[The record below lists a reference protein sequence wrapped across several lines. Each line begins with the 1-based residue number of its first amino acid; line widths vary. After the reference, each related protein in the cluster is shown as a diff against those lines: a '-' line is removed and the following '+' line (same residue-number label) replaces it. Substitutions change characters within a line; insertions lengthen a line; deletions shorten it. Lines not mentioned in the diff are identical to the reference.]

1 MKSRTHSSRIMGE
14 VTIII
19 PVKDEEVG
27 LEFLLDDYRSSSLKD
42 LHDVTFIFVI
52 DKRTSDSSKKIASE
66 FSENVIDQ
74 EETTGKGSAVR
85 QAIDEWRKNPT
96 QMIVFLDADGSYSF
110 DSVSKI
116 LESLQEG
123 ADLVSGSRFLS
134 GQGRPEGMSRLH
146 NFGNRVLSAI
156 SSVRNRRRISDLCTG
171 LWGFNSQ
178 SLMKM
183 DVKSRGFDLEAELAG
198 IARRQGLDHIEVQV
212 DWSQRKGGTS
222 KLRSLT
228 DGFIIFLRIIRT

>member
-85 QAIDEWRKNPT
+85 QAIDVWRKNPT

-116 LESLQEG
+116 LQSLEEG

>member
-1 MKSRTHSSRIMGE
+1 MGE
-14 VTIII
+14 VSIII

-42 LHDVTFIFVI
+42 LYNVTFIFVI

-74 EETTGKGSAVR
+74 EETTGKGSAIR
-85 QAIDEWRKNPT
+85 QAIEEWRKNPT

-116 LESLQEG
+116 LKALEEG

-134 GQGRPEGMSRLH
+134 DRGRPEGMSRLH
-146 NFGNRVLSAI
+146 NFGNRVLSTI
-156 SSVRNRRRISDLCTG
+156 SSVRNGRSISDLCTG

-183 DVKSRGFDLEAELAG
+183 NVKSRGFDLEAELAG
-198 IARRQGLDHIEVQV
+198 IARKLELEHIEVQV
-212 DWSQRKGGTS
+212 DWSQRKGGSS

>member
-85 QAIDEWRKNPT
+85 QAIDVWRKNPT

>member
-1 MKSRTHSSRIMGE
+1 MGE

-27 LEFLLDDYRSSSLKD
+27 LEFLLDDYRSSSLKE

>member
-1 MKSRTHSSRIMGE
+1 MRE

-27 LEFLLDDYRSSSLKD
+27 LEFLLDDYKLSSLKD
-42 LHDVTFIFVI
+42 LYDVTFIFVI

-85 QAIDEWRKNPT
+85 QAIEEWRKNPT
-96 QMIVFLDADGSYSF
+96 QMVVFLDADGSYSF

-116 LESLQEG
+116 LKSLEDG
-123 ADLVSGSRFLS
+123 ADLVSGSRFLL

-146 NFGNRVLSAI
+146 NFGNRLLSAI

-171 LWGFNSQ
+171 LWGFTSQ
-178 SLMKM
+178 SIMKM
-183 DVKSRGFDLEAELAG
+183 NVKSRGFDLEAELAG
-198 IARRQGLDHIEVQV
+198 IARRQGLEHIEVQV

-222 KLRSLT
+222 KLRSLS
-228 DGFIIFLRIIRT
+228 DGFIILLRIIRT

>member
-1 MKSRTHSSRIMGE
+1 MGE

-42 LHDVTFIFVI
+42 IHDVTFIFVI

-66 FSENVIDQ
+66 FSENIIDQ

-85 QAIDEWRKNPT
+85 QAIDVWRKNPT

-110 DSVSKI
+110 DSVIKI
-116 LESLQEG
+116 LDSLEEG

>member
-1 MKSRTHSSRIMGE
+1 MKSRTRTVLIVGE

-42 LHDVTFIFVI
+42 THDVTFIFVI

-85 QAIDEWRKNPT
+85 QAIDVWRKNPT

-116 LESLQEG
+116 LQSLEEG

-146 NFGNRVLSAI
+146 NFGNRVLSTI
-156 SSVRNRRRISDLCTG
+156 SSIRNRRRISDLCTG

-178 SLMKM
+178 SLMRM

-228 DGFIIFLRIIRT
+228 DGFIILLRIIRT

>member
-1 MKSRTHSSRIMGE
+1 MKSRTQSSRIMGE

-42 LHDVTFIFVI
+42 IHDVTFIFVI

-66 FSENVIDQ
+66 FSETIIDQ

-85 QAIDEWRKNPT
+85 QAIDVWRKNPT

-110 DSVSKI
+110 DSVIKI
-116 LESLQEG
+116 LDSLEEG

>member
-1 MKSRTHSSRIMGE
+1 MGE

>member
-1 MKSRTHSSRIMGE
+1 VKSRTHSSRIMGE

-42 LHDVTFIFVI
+42 IHDVTFIFVI

-66 FSENVIDQ
+66 FSENIIDQ

-85 QAIDEWRKNPT
+85 QAIDVWRKNPT

-110 DSVSKI
+110 DSVIKI
-116 LESLQEG
+116 LDSLEEG

>member
-85 QAIDEWRKNPT
+85 QAIDVWRKNPT

-116 LESLQEG
+116 LQSLEEG

-178 SLMKM
+178 SLMRM